1 MLEGEQRLSFR
12 LARGWATG
20 VGAIVDLGCI
30 AGGSAAILA
39 EGRGQPCPALPGR
52 AHDAFRISG
61 PLKARCHPET
71 QASRRG
77 PIERLAMDASST
89 AATTDAMATAFLP
102 EMVAGPGVLIQRGFL
117 LWHRPWIAVQMVRR
131 DGCSGP
137 VAPAPRDTV
146 VIRCLRAPSAEE
158 VEAADCTGRRSRRH
172 RRRSR
177 HRARSPS
184 GAFRPRRTSRR
195 RLPLRRGVHA
205 LGDRPRVA
213 VVCGLTRS
221 RRWRG
226 PPGRSCAASWWS
238 RSPRSFRPRLLPLP
252 PPDTP
257 SGHRAGVAAMPLD
270 SAECLP

>member
-137 VAPAPRDTV
+137 AAPAPRDTV

-158 VEAADCTGRRSRRH
+158 VEAADCTGSAVASTQATFAASRAKPFGSVLSGTDEPQAVAPATGRSRPRRSTACRRCLRPHAIASMPRTAWSIMRGLLVVSPAAIVQASAATLAAPRHALGSSRRH
-172 RRRSR
+172 CRK
-177 HRARSPS
+177 AP
-184 GAFRPRRTSRR
+184 
-195 RLPLRRGVHA
+195 
-205 LGDRPRVA
+205 
-213 VVCGLTRS
+213 
-221 RRWRG
+221 
-226 PPGRSCAASWWS
+226 
-238 RSPRSFRPRLLPLP
+238 
-252 PPDTP
+252 
-257 SGHRAGVAAMPLD
+257 
-270 SAECLP
+270 